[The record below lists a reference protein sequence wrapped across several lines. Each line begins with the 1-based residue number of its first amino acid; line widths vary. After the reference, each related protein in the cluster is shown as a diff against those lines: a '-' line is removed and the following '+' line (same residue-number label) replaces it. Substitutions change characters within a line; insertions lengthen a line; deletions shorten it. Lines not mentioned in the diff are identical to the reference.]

1 MDELIPY
8 LGLLAVPAGLLVLY
22 GVFRWRYVVA
32 VKRAMAAPSQLE
44 PAAPPTVS
52 VISAPLHIT
61 WVDVRDRESASPAV
75 AAAMA
80 ATRDVRTRFVAAG
93 TVFML
98 AASGVVWAGQTSR
111 VSWSG
116 AMALG
121 FFVTLPSLFL
131 MLAFF
136 RLPPRRWFQAAI
148 IWTAVG
154 VALLVTV
161 LNAPWNR
168 VPEGFVSGVLFASFA
183 VPALAL
189 VVLRTTRVLLVGFLP
204 MLAVWF
210 GLAGLLALLLQFM
223 GIDAKE
229 LEDASRPAVLA
240 WAVLAIVLG
249 FAVAVREIRRGIR
262 RSFVPALLGM
272 LAVSIA
278 IGWYWPN
285 IITALPGGI
294 ALNGLLVVAVWFVF
308 ARFLRLKER
317 GLLPDE
323 VLHFTACWLTLTALL
338 PLYTVSGASAFP
350 WWIVPIAAYAVVLAV
365 LLGQVRRRGRGS
377 RPKRL
382 LLLRVFNHGALRAR
396 LLDLLDDSWRRVG
409 TVDVVV
415 GVDLAAR
422 TLSAAALENFL
433 LGRVDRQFLHSAN
446 AADRCL
452 ATLPRQL
459 AADGRYPLNELHCVP
474 GVWQRVVDSLAGE
487 ADVVLMDARGFQA
500 ANRGVAY
507 ELSLLARRVPFERV
521 VLLSDRTTDEG
532 ALTAALER
540 SWAQPIQ
547 ILRCSGR
554 RSLDA
559 PAIINRMFAALA
571 YA

>member
-1 MDELIPY
+1 VT
-8 LGLLAVPAGLLVLY
+8 LA
-22 GVFRWRYVVA
+22 
-32 VKRAMAAPSQLE
+32 
-44 PAAPPTVS
+44 
-52 VISAPLHIT
+52 
-61 WVDVRDRESASPAV
+61 
-75 AAAMA
+75 
-80 ATRDVRTRFVAAG
+80 
-93 TVFML
+93 
-98 AASGVVWAGQTSR
+98 
-111 VSWSG
+111 
-116 AMALG
+116 
-121 FFVTLPSLFL
+121 FFFTLPSLFL

-136 RLPPRRWFQAAI
+136 KLPPRRWFQAAI
-148 IWTAVG
+148 IWTAVA
-154 VALLVTV
+154 VALLTAA
-161 LNAPWNR
+161 LEAPWSR
-168 VPEGFVSGVLFASFA
+168 VPGGLVSGVLFASFA

-189 VVLRTTRVLLVGFLP
+189 VVLRTTRVLLVGFVP

-223 GIDAKE
+223 GMDVKE

-240 WAVLAIVLG
+240 WGVLAIVLG
-249 FAVAVREIRRGIR
+249 VAIAVREIRRGIR
-262 RSFVPALLGM
+262 RSFVPALLFT

-278 IGWYWPN
+278 VGWYSPN
-285 IITALPGGI
+285 IISALPGGI
-294 ALNGLLVVAVWFVF
+294 ALNGLLVVSVWFVF
-308 ARFLRLKER
+308 SRFLRLKER

-338 PLYTVSGASAFP
+338 PVYAVSGVSRFP
-350 WWIVPIAAYAVVLAV
+350 WWIVPIVAYATVLAV
-365 LLGQVRRRGRGS
+365 LLGQVRRRGRGL

-433 LGRVDRQFLHSAN
+433 LGRVDRQFLRSEN

-507 ELSLLARRVPFERV
+507 ELSLLARRVPLERV

-532 ALTAALER
+532 ALTEALER
-540 SWAQPIQ
+540 SWAEPIQ

-554 RSLDA
+554 RSLDT

-571 YA
+571 HA